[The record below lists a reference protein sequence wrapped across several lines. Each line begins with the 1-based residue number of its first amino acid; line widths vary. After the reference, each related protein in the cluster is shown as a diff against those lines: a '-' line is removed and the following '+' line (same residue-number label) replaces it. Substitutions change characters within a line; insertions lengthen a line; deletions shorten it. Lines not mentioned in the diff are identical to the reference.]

1 MEGQRD
7 ALVLH
12 CRNCNSIWRPTKNG
26 FKQLKFSIMHTTDE
40 NIIYL
45 PFWRIKA
52 DVNGI
57 TLNSYADLV
66 RIANL
71 PRAIQKNWEDKEFRF
86 WSPAFKVRPRVF
98 IRLGRRMTLSQP
110 MAKTHKKLPNTPI
123 YPVTLPMK
131 EAVESLIVNLASFMK
146 PQKDLFPLLKNIT
159 IKPTSYILIYIP
171 FVEQQ
176 YEFIQPTLNLTLNKN
191 QLSLASNL

>member
-1 MEGQRD
+1 
-7 ALVLH
+7 
-12 CRNCNSIWRPTKNG
+12 
-26 FKQLKFSIMHTTDE
+26 
-40 NIIYL
+40 
-45 PFWRIKA
+45 
-52 DVNGI
+52 
-57 TLNSYADLV
+57 
-66 RIANL
+66 L